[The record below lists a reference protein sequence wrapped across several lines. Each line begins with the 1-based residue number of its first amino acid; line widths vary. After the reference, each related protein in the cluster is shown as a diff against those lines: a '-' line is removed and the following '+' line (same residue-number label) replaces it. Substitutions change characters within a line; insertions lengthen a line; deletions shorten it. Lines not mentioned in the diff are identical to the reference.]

1 MTATVTIPY
10 GIRTLNGAPVESK
23 YFNLAGTTYTNA
35 AQVLSEVTTPIR
47 HVGQTFNVAGVEYWF
62 NNGILDVDLVL
73 KQSADGITSSMYTP
87 YTVLINNAVT
97 ASPETLGIG
106 TDTVLGRV
114 LGNIQAI
121 AIDGDLSSVS
131 AGMDTLAYAKAIKNY
146 IDQVITG
153 AFVYQG
159 GYNAT
164 TNVPSLDESRSAGGA
179 STVKKGWAYTVTAAG
194 SFFTQTLE
202 VGDVLI
208 AEVNYPQFETDWTIV
223 NKNIDAASNTVA
235 GIIRIATSAE
245 AIAGILDTVAITP
258 LQLKN
263 LLGTTATLNIPRK
276 FSQNLTPSQ
285 TSYIISHG
293 LATSNVLVSVR
304 DTASPFEEVVTQ
316 VIINNSSQVTID
328 FAIAPTSGKY
338 QVTII
343 G

>member
-23 YFNLAGTTYTNA
+23 YFNLAGTAYTNT

-47 HVGQTFNVAGVEYWF
+47 HIGQTFNVNGVEYWF
-62 NNGILDVDLVL
+62 DNGILDGDLVT
-73 KQSADGITSSMYTP
+73 KQTAGGLTESMYTP
-87 YTVLINNAVT
+87 YTVLVNNAVT
-97 ASPETLGIG
+97 ATPETLAIG

-121 AIDGDLSSVS
+121 AIDSDLSTVS
-131 AGMDTLAYAKAIKNY
+131 AGMDTLAYAKAVKNY
-146 IDQVITG
+146 IDTVVTG
-153 AFVYQG
+153 ALVYQG

-164 TNVPSLDESRSAGGA
+164 TNIPTLDDRVQNGA
-179 STVKKGWAYTVTAAG
+179 DGVIKGWTYTVTVAG
-194 SFFTQTLE
+194 TFFGYAVE

-208 AEVNYPQFETDWTIV
+208 AEVSSPQDVSEWTIV

-245 AIAGILDTVAITP
+245 VIAGTLDTVAVTP

-263 LLGTTATLNIPRK
+263 LLGTTATLTVPRK
-276 FSQNLTPSQ
+276 YTQNLTPGQ
-285 TSYIISHG
+285 ASYTIAHG

-304 DTASPFEEVVTQ
+304 DTVTPFEEVVTQ
-316 VIINNSSQVTID
+316 VTINNSSQVTID
-328 FAIAPTSGKY
+328 FAVAPAPGKY